1 MTEAEKDQ
9 VTEEILFDPI
19 WSYLT
24 VTCQSPINM
33 GTDSLIIYTQDCI
46 KLYGFIL
53 SFENQG
59 QNIHLQ
65 LPYFGFLV
73 YVLWH

>member
-1 MTEAEKDQ
+1 M
-9 VTEEILFDPI
+9 V
-19 WSYLT
+19 
-24 VTCQSPINM
+24 
-33 GTDSLIIYTQDCI
+33 TDSLIIYIQDCI

-59 QNIHLQ
+59 QNVNLQ

-73 YVLWH
+73 YFLWH

>member
-1 MTEAEKDQ
+1 
-9 VTEEILFDPI
+9 
-19 WSYLT
+19 
-24 VTCQSPINM
+24 M

-59 QNIHLQ
+59 QNIHLY
-65 LPYFGFLV
+65 LPYFRFFSLFFDGTKDEMKRCYYTSV
-73 YVLWH
+73 RS

>member
-1 MTEAEKDQ
+1 
-9 VTEEILFDPI
+9 
-19 WSYLT
+19 
-24 VTCQSPINM
+24 M
-33 GTDSLIIYTQDCI
+33 GTDSLIICTQDCI
-46 KLYGFIL
+46 KPYGFIL

-73 YVLWH
+73 YFFMALKDEMKFCYYPSVRF

>member
-1 MTEAEKDQ
+1 
-9 VTEEILFDPI
+9 
-19 WSYLT
+19 
-24 VTCQSPINM
+24 M
-33 GTDSLIIYTQDCI
+33 GTDSLIIYTQDWI

-65 LPYFGFLV
+65 LPYFGFFGSFLM
-73 YVLWH
+73 VLKGEMK